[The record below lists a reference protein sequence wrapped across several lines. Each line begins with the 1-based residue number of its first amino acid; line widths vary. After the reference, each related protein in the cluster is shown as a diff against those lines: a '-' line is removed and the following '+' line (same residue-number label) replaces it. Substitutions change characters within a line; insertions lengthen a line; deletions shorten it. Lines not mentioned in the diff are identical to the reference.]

1 MKARDIISLQA
12 LDAALAKL
20 NSSVQLGELE
30 ENISRQILAL
40 EKLAEQN
47 HTLNE
52 IYTKERLDLQAQHQA
67 KSKDKR
73 YQPTSDSIYSTDAIN
88 LSPFFPQSPRE
99 VENPSELGKVLD
111 YLIASFN
118 KIKSLYAVKQIK
130 SLYAVEN
137 PLESF
142 QILIEQ
148 EAIAPLILEAYD
160 RIRALFPTER
170 LGLEVKTDPEIA
182 NWQSLWITIYTKLEV
197 EEAFAKLKNLDRT
210 WWLDA
215 SLVIPNNIL
224 NIDLGWE

>member
-12 LDAALAKL
+12 LGAALAKL
-20 NSSVQLGELE
+20 DSSVQLGQLE

-52 IYTKERLDLQAQHQA
+52 IYTRERLDLKDQYEA

-73 YQPTSDSIYSTDAIN
+73 YQPTSDSIYSTDTIN
-88 LSPFFPQSPRE
+88 LSPSFPQPPGE
-99 VENPSELGKVLD
+99 VENPSELAKAFD
-111 YLIASFN
+111 NLIASFN
-118 KIKSLYAVKQIK
+118 KIKT
-130 SLYAVEN
+130 LYAVEN
-137 PLESF
+137 PLETF
-142 QILIEQ
+142 KIIMEQ

-170 LGLEVKTDPEIA
+170 LGLEVKTDPENV
-182 NWQSLWITIYTKLEV
+182 NWRSLWITIYTKLEV
-197 EEAFAKLKNLDRT
+197 DEAFAKLKNLDRT

>member
-1 MKARDIISLQA
+1 MKETDIIRLQA
-12 LDAALAKL
+12 LGAALAKL
-20 NSSVQLGELE
+20 DSSVQLGELE

-47 HTLNE
+47 NTLNE
-52 IYTKERLDLQAQHQA
+52 IYRRERLELQDEYEA

-73 YQPTSDSIYSTDAIN
+73 YQPISDSIDSTDAIN
-88 LSPFFPQSPRE
+88 LSPSFPQPHE
-99 VENPSELGKVLD
+99 EMENPSEIAKAFD
-111 YLIASFN
+111 NLIASFN
-118 KIKSLYAVKQIK
+118 KIKSLYAVEK
-130 SLYAVEN
+130 
-137 PLESF
+137 PLETF
-142 QILIEQ
+142 EIIIEQ

-182 NWQSLWITIYTKLEV
+182 NWRSLWITIYTKLEV
-197 EEAFAKLKNLDRT
+197 DEAFAKLKNLDRT

>member
-12 LDAALAKL
+12 LGAALAKL
-20 NSSVQLGELE
+20 DSSVQLGELE

-52 IYTKERLDLQAQHQA
+52 IYTKERLDLKEQYQA
-67 KSKDKR
+67 KPKDKR
-73 YQPTSDSIYSTDAIN
+73 YQPTSDSIYSTDAAN
-88 LSPFFPQSPRE
+88 LRPSFPQPPEER
-99 VENPSELGKVLD
+99 ENPSEIAKAFD
-111 YLIASFN
+111 NLIASFN
-118 KIKSLYAVKQIK
+118 QIK
-130 SLYAVEN
+130 TLYAVEN
-137 PLESF
+137 PLETF
-142 QILIEQ
+142 QIIMEQ
-148 EAIAPLILEAYD
+148 EAITPLILEGYD

-170 LGLEVKTDPEIA
+170 LGLEVKPDPEIA
-182 NWQSLWITIYTKLEV
+182 NWRSLWITIYTKLEV

>member
-12 LDAALAKL
+12 LGAALAKL
-20 NSSVQLGELE
+20 DSSVQLGELE

-52 IYTKERLDLQAQHQA
+52 IYTKERLELKDRYEA

-73 YQPTSDSIYSTDAIN
+73 YQPTSDSIYSTDPAN
-88 LSPFFPQSPRE
+88 LSPSIPQPRGE
-99 VENPSELGKVLD
+99 VENPSELAKAFD
-111 YLIASFN
+111 NLIASFN
-118 KIKSLYAVKQIK
+118 KIKT
-130 SLYAVEN
+130 LYAVEN
-137 PLESF
+137 PLETF
-142 QILIEQ
+142 KIIMEQ
-148 EAIAPLILEAYD
+148 EAIAPLILEGYD

-182 NWQSLWITIYTKLEV
+182 NWRSLWITIYTKLEV
-197 EEAFAKLKNLDRT
+197 AEAFTKLKHLDRT

>member
-1 MKARDIISLQA
+1 MKETDIIRLQA
-12 LDAALAKL
+12 LGAALAKL
-20 NSSVQLGELE
+20 DSSVQLGELE

-47 HTLNE
+47 NTLNE
-52 IYTKERLDLQAQHQA
+52 IYRRERLDLQDEYEA
-67 KSKDKR
+67 KSKDKG

-88 LSPFFPQSPRE
+88 LSPSFPQPHEEMGNS
-99 VENPSELGKVLD
+99 SEIAKALD
-111 YLIASFN
+111 KLIASFN
-118 KIKSLYAVKQIK
+118 NIK

-137 PLESF
+137 PLETF
-142 QILIEQ
+142 QIIIEQ
-148 EAIAPLILEAYD
+148 EAIAPLILEGYD
-160 RIRALFPTER
+160 HIRALFPTER

-182 NWQSLWITIYTKLEV
+182 NWRSLWITIYTKVEV
-197 EEAFAKLKNLDRT
+197 AEAFAKLKNLDRT

>member
-12 LDAALAKL
+12 LGAALAKL
-20 NSSVQLGELE
+20 DSSVQLGELE

-40 EKLAEQN
+40 ENLAEQN
-47 HTLNE
+47 HTLKE
-52 IYTKERLDLQAQHQA
+52 IYTKERLDLQDRYEA

-73 YQPTSDSIYSTDAIN
+73 YNETIDIIYSTDAIN
-88 LSPFFPQSPRE
+88 LSPSFPQPPGE
-99 VENPSELGKVLD
+99 VENSSELAKAFD
-111 YLIASFN
+111 NLIASFN
-118 KIKSLYAVKQIK
+118 KIKSLYAV
-130 SLYAVEN
+130 EN
-137 PLESF
+137 PIESF
-142 QILIEQ
+142 QIIIEQ

-182 NWQSLWITIYTKLEV
+182 NWRSLWITIYTKLEV
-197 EEAFAKLKNLDRT
+197 DEALAKLKNLDRT

>member
-1 MKARDIISLQA
+1 MKETDIIRLQA
-12 LDAALAKL
+12 LGAALAKL
-20 NSSVQLGELE
+20 GSSVQLGELE
-30 ENISRQILAL
+30 ENISLDEILAL
-40 EKLAEQN
+40 EKLAQQN
-47 HTLNE
+47 NTLNE
-52 IYTKERLDLQAQHQA
+52 IYRTERLDLQDQYEA

-73 YQPTSDSIYSTDAIN
+73 YQPTSDSIYSTDAAN
-88 LSPFFPQSPRE
+88 LSPSFPQPPE
-99 VENPSELGKVLD
+99 EMENPSEIAKAFD
-111 YLIASFN
+111 NLIASFN
-118 KIKSLYAVKQIK
+118 KIK

-142 QILIEQ
+142 QIIMEQ
-148 EAIAPLILEAYD
+148 EAIAPLILEGYD

-182 NWQSLWITIYTKLEV
+182 NWRSLWITIYTKLDV
-197 EEAFAKLKNLDRT
+197 DEAFAKLKNFDRT

>member
-12 LDAALAKL
+12 LGAALAKL
-20 NSSVQLGELE
+20 DSSVQLGELE

-40 EKLAEQN
+40 ENLAKQN
-47 HTLNE
+47 HTLKE
-52 IYTKERLDLQAQHQA
+52 IYTKERLDLQDRYEA

-73 YQPTSDSIYSTDAIN
+73 YSETSDSIYPTDAIN
-88 LSPFFPQSPRE
+88 LSPSFPQPPGE
-99 VENPSELGKVLD
+99 VENSSAIAKAFD
-111 YLIASFN
+111 NLIASFH
-118 KIKSLYAVKQIK
+118 KIK

-137 PLESF
+137 PIESF
-142 QILIEQ
+142 QIIIEQ

-182 NWQSLWITIYTKLEV
+182 NWRSLWITIYTKLEV
-197 EEAFAKLKNLDRT
+197 DEAFAKLKNLDRT

>member
-12 LDAALAKL
+12 LGAALAKL
-20 NSSVQLGELE
+20 DSSVQLGELE

-52 IYTKERLDLQAQHQA
+52 IYTKERLDLKDEYEA

-73 YQPTSDSIYSTDAIN
+73 YNETSDSIYSTDAAN
-88 LSPFFPQSPRE
+88 LSPSFPQSPGE
-99 VENPSELGKVLD
+99 VENPSELAKAFD
-111 YLIASFN
+111 NLIASFN
-118 KIKSLYAVKQIK
+118 KIKT
-130 SLYAVEN
+130 LYAVEN
-137 PLESF
+137 PRETF
-142 QILIEQ
+142 KIIMEQ

-182 NWQSLWITIYTKLEV
+182 NWRSLWITIYTKLEV
-197 EEAFAKLKNLDRT
+197 DEAFAKLKNLDRT

>member
-1 MKARDIISLQA
+1 MKATDIIRLQA
-12 LDAALAKL
+12 LGAALAKL
-20 NSSVQLGELE
+20 DSSVQLGELE
-30 ENISRQILAL
+30 ENISLEILAL
-40 EKLAEQN
+40 EKLAQQN
-47 HTLNE
+47 NTLNE
-52 IYTKERLDLQAQHQA
+52 IYRTERLDLQDQYEA

-73 YQPTSDSIYSTDAIN
+73 YQPTSDRIYSTDAIN
-88 LSPFFPQSPRE
+88 LRPSFPQQPE
-99 VENPSELGKVLD
+99 EMENPSEIAKAFD
-111 YLIASFN
+111 NLIASFN
-118 KIKSLYAVKQIK
+118 KIK

-142 QILIEQ
+142 QIIIEQ
-148 EAIAPLILEAYD
+148 EAIAPLILEGYD

-182 NWQSLWITIYTKLEV
+182 NWRSLWITIYTKLEV
-197 EEAFAKLKNLDRT
+197 DEAFAKLKNLDRT